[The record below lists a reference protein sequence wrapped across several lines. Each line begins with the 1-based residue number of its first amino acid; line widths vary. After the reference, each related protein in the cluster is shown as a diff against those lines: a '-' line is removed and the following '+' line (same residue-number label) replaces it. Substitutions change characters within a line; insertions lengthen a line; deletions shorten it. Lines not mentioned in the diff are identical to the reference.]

1 MLLMAERL
9 RLKEVRAIFRLIG
22 EIRAVGCDPDQWR
35 AHLVRRIRHLLD
47 AQIVISS
54 EVHVKDVP
62 FPIKG
67 STGKLRITD
76 LGWGCDGDG
85 EKDTWAVRSE
95 SDSRPEEF
103 LLALM
108 PGAEVSEVHQTVPVR
123 PSIALRAGN
132 SFVLS
137 QYTLPHLG
145 TVDQLGVHKDA
156 LSAPFTP
163 AQHRLI
169 RLFHVELGRLWR
181 KDALQRARDPNLELP
196 PRLQQTLDALRAGCS
211 EKQVSLKLGI
221 SQHTV
226 HNYVKALHHRLGVSS
241 RGELLAK
248 ATAPASAFVPSFSV
262 QQ

>member
-1 MLLMAERL
+1 MAVGL
-9 RLKEVRAIFRLIG
+9 RLKDVRAVFRLIG
-22 EIRAVGCDPDQWR
+22 EIRSVGSDPDQWR
-35 AHLVRRIRHLLD
+35 TLLVRRLRKLLR
-47 AQIVISS
+47 AEIVISS

-62 FPIKG
+62 FPTKATT
-67 STGKLRITD
+67 SKLRITD
-76 LGWGCDGDG
+76 LGWCCDG
-85 EKDTWAVRSE
+85 EKETEVWAVRSE
-95 SDSRPEEF
+95 SDARPEDF

-108 PGAEVSEVHQTVPVR
+108 PGAEVATPERTVPVR
-123 PSIALRAGN
+123 PAIALRAGK

-145 TVDQLGVHKDA
+145 TVDQLGVHKA
-156 LSAPFTP
+156 ATAVPFTV
-163 AQHRLI
+163 AEHRLI

-181 KDALQRARDPNLELP
+181 KDALDQARDPNHDLP
-196 PRLQQTLDALRAGCS
+196 PRLLQTLEALRAGCS

-248 ATAPASAFVPSFSV
+248 APPTGPAFVPSFGV